1 MIMHLDIETLPA
13 GPEHDPTMKELYS
26 AYTKKHTVGSVKS
39 FDEFVA
45 STSFDGAF
53 GRILCVGYA
62 IDNDETQVLYNT
74 DEKIILQEFWEI
86 AKDVEFFVGHNAFD
100 FDMPFIWQ
108 RSIILGVKPTRA
120 MSFRR
125 FTQSEI
131 YDTMQEWNHWGR
143 NHSSGSL
150 HKLALA
156 LKLPSSKGD
165 IDGSQVYDYFKA
177 GRIKEILDYCKRDV
191 ALTRKIFH
199 RLTFGRYQAGN
210 YGQETNKISE

>member
-13 GPEHDPTMKELYS
+13 GPEHEPVMKELYA
-26 AYTKKHTVGSVKS
+26 AYLKKHSGAGARD
-39 FDEFVA
+39 FDTFVA

-53 GRILCVGYA
+53 GRILCIGYA
-62 IDNDETQVLYNT
+62 LDEEEAKVIYNE
-74 DEKIILQEFWEI
+74 DEKEMLKEFWRI
-86 AKDVEFFVGHNAFD
+86 AEGIDLFVGHNAFD

-108 RSIILGVKPTRA
+108 RSIILGVKPTK
-120 MSFRR
+120 MFSFKR
-125 FTQSEI
+125 FSRSEI
-131 YDTMQEWNHWGR
+131 FDTMQEWNLWGR

-156 LKLPSSKGD
+156 LKMPSSKGD

-177 GRIKEILDYCKRDV
+177 GRIKEILDYCMRDV

-199 RLTFGRYQAGN
+199 KLTFDRYLD
-210 YGQETNKISE
+210 GQNGKETA

>member
-13 GPEHDPTMKELYS
+13 GPDKEPIMRGLYT
-26 AYTKKHTVGSVKS
+26 AYQKKHTGPGARN

-53 GRILCVGYA
+53 GRILCIGYA
-62 IDNDETQVLYNT
+62 LDDNETQVLYNT
-74 DEKIILQEFWEI
+74 DEKAMLKEFWQI
-86 AKDVEFFVGHNAFD
+86 AKNATLFVGHNAFD
-100 FDMPFIWQ
+100 FDLPFIWQ
-108 RSIILGVKPTRA
+108 RSIILGVKPTRTI
-120 MSFRR
+120 SFKR
-125 FTQSEI
+125 FSQNEI
-131 YDTMQEWNHWGR
+131 FDTMQEWNLWGR

-177 GRIKEILDYCKRDV
+177 GRVNEILEYCKRDV
-191 ALTRKIFH
+191 ELTRQVFH
-199 RLTFGRYQAGN
+199 KLTFGRYL
-210 YGQETNKISE
+210 K